1 MDTTFPLIKESP
13 QGQAARDAIN
23 EAAKPPMVMKHY
35 GIVAKQLAMVF
46 RRHGLGQ
53 TLAYMELRSSGRPN
67 SPYDL
72 LGRQLDRWLLGT
84 LQVSAPSALAAL
96 STRDS
101 RFYLEASEQA
111 WLFLRALSES
121 LEKTA

>member
-1 MDTTFPLIKESP
+1 
-13 QGQAARDAIN
+13 
-23 EAAKPPMVMKHY
+23 
-35 GIVAKQLAMVF
+35 
-46 RRHGLGQ
+46 
-53 TLAYMELRSSGRPN
+53 LRSSGRPN

-111 WLFLRALSES
+111 WLFLRALRES